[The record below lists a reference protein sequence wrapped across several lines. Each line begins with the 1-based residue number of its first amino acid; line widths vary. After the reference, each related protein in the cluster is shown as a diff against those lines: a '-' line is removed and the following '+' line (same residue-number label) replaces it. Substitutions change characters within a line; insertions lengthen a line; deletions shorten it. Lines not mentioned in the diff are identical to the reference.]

1 MGRGGP
7 SSQASWTTG
16 RSAADSQ
23 TTVSVSSS
31 PFSEQNLKRTS
42 SCLIS
47 EELHE
52 IPTKSSHNSHHTHTH
67 AQTQKKKEKEKIL
80 ILILGRKPG
89 AVVKLWRQELSGSH
103 PSVIAAEPQFSL
115 RSRSLHSPYFLPTPG
130 SLPPPGI
137 SRTKARAT
145 LPSPSP
151 SCVLC
156 TY

>member
-7 SSQASWTTG
+7 SSQASWTIR

-31 PFSEQNLKRTS
+31 PFSERNLKRTS

-52 IPTKSSHNSHHTHTH
+52 VLAESFHSFHHTRTDSGKSLK
-67 AQTQKKKEKEKIL
+67 ARRRGKVVAS
-80 ILILGRKPG
+80 G
-89 AVVKLWRQELSGSH
+89 ALRLASLCHQRRSPSSQPSLSLS
-103 PSVIAAEPQFSL
+103 SL
-115 RSRSLHSPYFLPTPG
+115 TLTPLTMLPAVSR
-130 SLPPPGI
+130 LPPP
-137 SRTKARAT
+137 SVHLSHKSLSHPPPPF
-145 LPSPSP
+145 LP
-151 SCVLC
+151 CVLC

>member
-7 SSQASWTTG
+7 SSQASWTIG

-23 TTVSVSSS
+23 TTVPISSS

-52 IPTKSSHNSHHTHTH
+52 VLTKSSHNFHHTHHTE
-67 AQTQKKKEKEKIL
+67 KKKKKIL
-80 ILILGRKPG
+80 FLILWRCGKVVTSG
-89 AVVKLWRQELSGSH
+89 ALRFASLCHQRHSLSPQ
-103 PSVIAAEPQFSL
+103 PSLSL
-115 RSRSLHSPYFLPTPG
+115 SLFTLTPLTMLPADSR
-130 SLPPPGI
+130 LPPP
-137 SRTKARAT
+137 SLHLLHK
-145 LPSPSP
+145 SPSHPPPPFP